1 MTFMTILIAIGLVA
15 LAVVLAIIGGALTG
29 IKIAGKYMGNDLA
42 AMLGGCF
49 GPTAVLP
56 ATVIGLVILEV
67 LK

>member
-1 MTFMTILIAIGLVA
+1 MTILIAIGLVA

>member
-1 MTFMTILIAIGLVA
+1 MAILIAIGLVA
-15 LAVVLAIIGGALTG
+15 LAVALAVIGGVLTG
-29 IKIAGKYMGNDLA
+29 VKIAGKYMGNDLA

-56 ATVIGLVILEV
+56 ATVIGLVILEM

>member
-1 MTFMTILIAIGLVA
+1 MAILIAIGLVA
-15 LAVVLAIIGGALTG
+15 LAVALAVIGGALTG

-42 AMLGGCF
+42 AMMGGCF
-49 GPTAVLP
+49 GPVAVLP